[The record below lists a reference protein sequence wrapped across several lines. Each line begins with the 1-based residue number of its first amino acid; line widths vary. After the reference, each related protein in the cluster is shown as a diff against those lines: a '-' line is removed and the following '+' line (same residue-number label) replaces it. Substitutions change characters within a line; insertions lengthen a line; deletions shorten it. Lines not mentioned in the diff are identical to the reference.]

1 MKLYYTIHLYI
12 INAKGSFDPKEK
24 RRFVFFRASHSDTN
38 IYMVHFLRE
47 MAAAH
52 TALGH
57 PAARATELLET
68 AANVSAAVN
77 EHLWSKNDGTNDE
90 RETLTAHQ

>member
-1 MKLYYTIHLYI
+1 
-12 INAKGSFDPKEK
+12 
-24 RRFVFFRASHSDTN
+24 
-38 IYMVHFLRE
+38 MVHFLRE

-68 AANVSAAVN
+68 AANISAAVN
-77 EHLWSKNDGTNDE
+77 EHLWSKDDGTNDDAKHSL
-90 RETLTAHQ
+90 RSNRR